1 MKNLSDYLDKKCT
14 RIDTTIKKQQ
24 KIIEKLK
31 NYKLSLIT
39 ETVTKGLNPDVSMK
53 DSGVEWIGDIPEHW
67 EVNRIKWLLN
77 ERKERSETGVE
88 ESLSMSQRYGLIPTK
103 EMDMIPNLASTY
115 VGAKI
120 VYFNDLVFNK
130 LKANLGVFSVSRYYG
145 LVSWIMRFIIQLERR
160 N

>member
-115 VGAKI
+115 V
-120 VYFNDLVFNK
+120 
-130 LKANLGVFSVSRYYG
+130 
-145 LVSWIMRFIIQLERR
+145 
-160 N
+160 